1 MSSRRSQVTRLTASV
16 IAILMLTVVLG
27 YWGMRALGT
36 LKTVFADSVTRSA
49 KIKLASRIDA
59 VVSNMLAYQRAM
71 LQDAVAHNRAAVE
84 RDRLL
89 FLENVK
95 EVEKSLDDL
104 RPRLVSA
111 EDRWL
116 HKNMSE
122 ALAQWVIAFGELNPL
137 LAAENLEEAVKFASR
152 TMVPLYAAIG
162 SDADR
167 LTSQSLSEHRNAVTN
182 REQ

>member
-1 MSSRRSQVTRLTASV
+1 MSSRRSQVTKLTASITV
-16 IAILMLTVVLG
+16 MLMLTLILG
-27 YWGMRALGT
+27 YLGIGALGT
-36 LKTVFADSVTRSA
+36 LKTVFAAAVTRSA
-49 KIKLASRIDA
+49 KIKLAARIDA
-59 VVSNMLAYQRAM
+59 VVSNMLAHQHAM
-71 LQDAVAHNRAAVE
+71 LQNAVVHDRAAVQ

-95 EVEKSLDDL
+95 EVEKNLDDL

-122 ALAQWVIAFGELNPL
+122 ALAKWVIAFGELNPL
-137 LAAENLEEAVKFASR
+137 LAGENLEEAVKFASR
-152 TMVPLYAAIG
+152 TTVPLYASIG

-167 LTSQSLSEHRNAVTN
+167 LTHQSLESGRLA
-182 REQ
+182 RRR